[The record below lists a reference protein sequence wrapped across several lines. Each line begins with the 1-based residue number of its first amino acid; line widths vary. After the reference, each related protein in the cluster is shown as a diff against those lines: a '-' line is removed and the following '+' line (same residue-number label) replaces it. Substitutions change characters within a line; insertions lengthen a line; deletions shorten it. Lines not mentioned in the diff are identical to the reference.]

1 MRPVLVIGKRN
12 ARGSAT
18 KHVCLNVQAVT
29 FGVQK
34 KLPVVCARMPL
45 PAPGLYTVNGWDGG
59 ARLLGLIQFTA
70 LTLVVLIAL
79 LDLGSAALEFLQIR
93 LLVALRALHF
103 LSRKIGHFGSARSG
117 T

>member
-18 KHVCLNVQAVT
+18 KHVCLNVQALT
-29 FGVQK
+29 FGIQK
-34 KLPVVCARMPL
+34 TAGCLSAYA
-45 PAPGLYTVNGWDGG
+45 PASDRQQEDGG
-59 ARLLGLIQFTA
+59 ARLLGLIQFVA
-70 LTLVVLIAL
+70 LTLVILVAL

-103 LSRKIGHFGSARSG
+103 LSRKIGHFGSASSG

>member
-18 KHVCLNVQAVT
+18 KHVYLNVQAVT

-45 PAPGLYTVNGWDGG
+45 PAPGLYTVNGG
-59 ARLLGLIQFTA
+59 T
-70 LTLVVLIAL
+70 VVPGYS
-79 LDLGSAALEFLQIR
+79 DLFSS
-93 LLVALRALHF
+93 
-103 LSRKIGHFGSARSG
+103 SR
-117 T
+117 